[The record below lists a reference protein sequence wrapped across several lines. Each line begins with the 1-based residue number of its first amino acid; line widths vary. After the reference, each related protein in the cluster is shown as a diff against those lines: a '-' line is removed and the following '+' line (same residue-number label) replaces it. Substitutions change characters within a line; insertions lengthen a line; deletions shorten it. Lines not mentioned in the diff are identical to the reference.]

1 MKKFI
6 LVTVLGLV
14 FVTGCD
20 FNAGLS
26 LFDKQAK
33 KSPAIVE
40 QSERV
45 IVALED
51 ATGKTIPVEI
61 SSKGE
66 VISGKV
72 VDIAEKGRTVA
83 RTIGAFIPQA
93 QPITSTADTL
103 LSIIIGLGGTAYGFF
118 QRRKAK
124 ASEQE
129 IKTIIKAVDPIP
141 GVGKMVNDIAE
152 LTGTAAGI
160 KQKYIEVKTGA

>member
-14 FVTGCD
+14 LVTGCD

-72 VDIAEKGRTVA
+72 ADVAGKGQAAVA
-83 RTIGAFIPQA
+83 TLKAFMPMASPYADVAYTILGAVG
-93 QPITSTADTL
+93 TL
-103 LSIIIGLGGTAYGFF
+103 AGAAGTFF
-118 QRRKAK
+118 SRRKAK
-124 ASEQE
+124 ANEQE
-129 IKTIIKAVDPIP
+129 AKTLIKAVDDVAGI
-141 GVGKMVNDIAE
+141 GKKINDIAE